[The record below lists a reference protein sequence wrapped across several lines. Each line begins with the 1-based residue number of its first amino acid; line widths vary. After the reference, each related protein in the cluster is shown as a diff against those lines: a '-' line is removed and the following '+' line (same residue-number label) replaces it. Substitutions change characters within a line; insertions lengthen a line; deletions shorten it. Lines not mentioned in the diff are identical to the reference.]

1 MRYLKIFSILLFNIL
16 YFTQLNASLENKI
29 VVKVGDKIITEFD
42 IKNKILTSL
51 ILAEQNIN
59 QSNIDALKEPTL
71 ESIIIHQLKKIE
83 LSKFN
88 FQNDKSE
95 VVLYINQI
103 TKSEVENLKSRFD
116 EKGLDFDLFYEEVET
131 QLKWQKLIYSFYKE
145 KINIDDN
152 EINKEIEDLSTRQ
165 KNSEEFRI
173 SELEVLLNNDKNDK
187 NLIDSIDN
195 QIKQIGFEN
204 AVIKF
209 SVSNSSA
216 NKGDLGWINADTLSK
231 KISEIVSN
239 LKIGQISKPIIR
251 QNSVLFL
258 KLADKRATV
267 VKNQDLKILKNN
279 LINQKKNEL
288 FNLYSNSHL
297 SKLKNTTYIEYKKM
311 KNILIISGDP
321 NSINSELIFKLW
333 KKININTKKKIYII
347 SNYNLLKK
355 QFRKLKYKIKIS
367 KVTDL
372 NKKNTTDLKI
382 IDVDLKFKNP
392 FSVSNKS
399 ASKFLTRSLEIAHSF
414 ALKKNIVG

>member
-1 MRYLKIFSILLFNIL
+1 MRYLKIFSILVFYIL

-29 VVKVGDKIITEFD
+29 VVKVGNKIITEFD

-59 QSNIDALKEPTL
+59 QANIDALKEPTL

-95 VVLYINQI
+95 IVLYINQI
-103 TKSEVENLKSRFD
+103 TRSKVENLKSRFD
-116 EKGLDFDLFYEEVET
+116 ENGLDFDLFYEEIET

-145 KINIDDN
+145 KINIDEN
-152 EINKEIEDLSTRQ
+152 EINKEIEVLSTRQ

-187 NLIDSIDN
+187 NLIDNIDN

-216 NKGDLGWINADTLSK
+216 NKGDLGWINAATLSK

-258 KLADKRATV
+258 KLADKRTTV

-297 SKLKNTTYIEYKKM
+297 SKLKNITYIEYKK
-311 KNILIISGDP
+311 
-321 NSINSELIFKLW
+321 
-333 KKININTKKKIYII
+333 
-347 SNYNLLKK
+347 
-355 QFRKLKYKIKIS
+355 
-367 KVTDL
+367 
-372 NKKNTTDLKI
+372 
-382 IDVDLKFKNP
+382 
-392 FSVSNKS
+392 
-399 ASKFLTRSLEIAHSF
+399 
-414 ALKKNIVG
+414 